1 MKLINISILTTAA
14 TANMERR
21 FSFLTFLSTEPRI
34 TLASN
39 PLEKLMQLMDPY
51 IYDLDREEITNK
63 EIPEK
68 TSQRSTKFM
77 QLNYSHLQILKLK
90 IWSLFGYVFLS
101 TCYLITNFCYL
112 TIRVFSLSFFLKA

>member
-1 MKLINISILTTAA
+1 MKLIKISILTTAA

-63 EIPEK
+63 E
-68 TSQRSTKFM
+68 KF
-77 QLNYSHLQILKLK
+77 QKKLH
-90 IWSLFGYVFLS
+90 SVVPNL
-101 TCYLITNFCYL
+101 CNL
-112 TIRVFSLSFFLKA
+112 TIHIYRF